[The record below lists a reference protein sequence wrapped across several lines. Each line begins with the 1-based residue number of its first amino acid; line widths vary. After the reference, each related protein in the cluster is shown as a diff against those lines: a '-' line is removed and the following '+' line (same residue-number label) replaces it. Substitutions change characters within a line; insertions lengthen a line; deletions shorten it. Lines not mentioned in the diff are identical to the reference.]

1 MKIIVYKIY
10 IFKALSNKMNRAK
23 NKIQNYILVISLFL
37 IYSVTCKAQNSF
49 AKNYTFNVSSQVKKI
64 NLKINAGDEVHISA
78 SGTIALRGVTGATG
92 PEGTE
97 GFTNYRMDPVFD
109 YGALLYKIGD
119 DDWNMVDPEDS
130 IIAEKPG
137 ILKFMIN
144 DNDPSNNSGSF
155 KVQVVVR
162 RLNAD
167 NTQKIVRK
175 TDQEEVPANMSSS
188 ERNSREETPVK
199 MTSHLPPGTL
209 TLSDLQKACSY
220 NLNEAKSFLTSKQ
233 FRLDESNDHLN
244 KYSFN
249 KDNVSVSIIKDVKEN
264 QTTFATS
271 SADNYKEIK
280 AALRGYRYMHLKLVK
295 KVDGLDKYTNSRY
308 SLIILSLKLNNKYQY
323 SFAIKK
329 L

>member
-119 DDWNMVDPEDS
+119 DDWNIVDPGDT

-137 ILKFMIN
+137 FLKLMIN
-144 DNDPSNNSGSF
+144 NNDPLNNSGSF
-155 KVQVVVR
+155 KVKK
-162 RLNAD
+162 L
-167 NTQKIVRK
+167 
-175 TDQEEVPANMSSS
+175 
-188 ERNSREETPVK
+188 
-199 MTSHLPPGTL
+199 
-209 TLSDLQKACSY
+209 
-220 NLNEAKSFLTSKQ
+220 
-233 FRLDESNDHLN
+233 
-244 KYSFN
+244 
-249 KDNVSVSIIKDVKEN
+249 
-264 QTTFATS
+264 FA
-271 SADNYKEIK
+271 
-280 AALRGYRYMHLKLVK
+280 
-295 KVDGLDKYTNSRY
+295 
-308 SLIILSLKLNNKYQY
+308 SLKL
-323 SFAIKK
+323 
-329 L
+329 